1 MAVLFDAVGPSAAG
15 AGVAGGTTL
24 SWSHTCTG
32 TNRLLTVAV
41 AVGTGGTD
49 SMTASATYAG
59 VAMTSA
65 GKVHTNGYINGYVQL
80 FYLVAPPTGANT
92 VVVTT
97 SAAPSSIVGGSV
109 SFTGADQTTP
119 LGTAQTA
126 FGNGTAASVAVAST
140 TTGNMV
146 VDAIADGSGGETS
159 SKTLR
164 WKKDL
169 NTSTAAGNAAQST
182 AAAGGSVT
190 MSYTTN
196 SDYWGIVAA
205 EVLAA
210 VSTATQQA
218 AASLSGSGSLTAG
231 AVQTAVAAA
240 ALSGAGSLAVGAVR
254 DQPATAALSGAG
266 ALSVAATLARPAV
279 TTLAGGGVLLATP
292 GQVAA
297 SALAG
302 GGSLTASGSA
312 GIQVVAALVGGGGLT
327 AAAVA
332 GQLAVAVLAGG
343 GQLLAA
349 ATPIRPAGAALV
361 GSGTFVATGQRIQFA
376 VAALAGAGA
385 LTATPTL
392 TQVAGT
398 SLAGQG
404 SLTAVAW
411 QTFATVAALAGA
423 GSLTATATLT
433 QFTAVTLTGGGTLL
447 AGAVLQVA
455 PDHSRSQLG
464 LPVRVL
470 VQPTRVIAQ
479 NILTGQWLHWELPVS
494 NLAVTFTLS
503 GPTVITGDFPTEI
516 HDLRDVSLEPWATWI
531 HIEEDG
537 LIRASGIL
545 QPATI
550 DKAETLSFEAV
561 GVSAYAKGIP
571 FEGAFTLAGTDPATG
586 TAGVGIHLD
595 PADIVRAIWA
605 ELQSY
610 PDAKL
615 GVQVTGSTSVRVG
628 TPPVPV
634 NFVPAAGAPVSFVAG
649 PYSALDWWSSKDC
662 GSEIDTLA
670 KATPFDFVERAQWNP
685 TKTAV
690 DHFVDI
696 GFPRAGRRLTE
707 VRFAQDENLL
717 DAIGPEETADLY
729 ASQVVMLGSGEGSAT
744 VRGYA
749 GRPLGTRLRRV
760 AVLDDK
766 TVGSTA
772 RANALASSELDRRQA
787 LRDVTEITV
796 MARHPNAPLGSFAV
810 GDEVL
815 LSARVPWAGEVRQ
828 FQRVLSYTYS
838 PDSEAVKISMRSASS
853 FSYGGGA

>member
-1 MAVLFDAVGPSAAG
+1 M
-15 AGVAGGTTL
+15 
-24 SWSHTCTG
+24 
-32 TNRLLTVAV
+32 
-41 AVGTGGTD
+41 
-49 SMTASATYAG
+49 
-59 VAMTSA
+59 
-65 GKVHTNGYINGYVQL
+65 
-80 FYLVAPPTGANT
+80 
-92 VVVTT
+92 
-97 SAAPSSIVGGSV
+97 
-109 SFTGADQTTP
+109 
-119 LGTAQTA
+119 
-126 FGNGTAASVAVAST
+126 
-140 TTGNMV
+140 
-146 VDAIADGSGGETS
+146 
-159 SKTLR
+159 
-164 WKKDL
+164 
-169 NTSTAAGNAAQST
+169 
-182 AAAGGSVT
+182 
-190 MSYTTN
+190 
-196 SDYWGIVAA
+196 
-205 EVLAA
+205 
-210 VSTATQQA
+210 
-218 AASLSGSGSLTAG
+218 
-231 AVQTAVAAA
+231 
-240 ALSGAGSLAVGAVR
+240 
-254 DQPATAALSGAG
+254 
-266 ALSVAATLARPAV
+266 
-279 TTLAGGGVLLATP
+279 
-292 GQVAA
+292 
-297 SALAG
+297 
-302 GGSLTASGSA
+302 
-312 GIQVVAALVGGGGLT
+312 
-327 AAAVA
+327 
-332 GQLAVAVLAGG
+332 
-343 GQLLAA
+343 
-349 ATPIRPAGAALV
+349 
-361 GSGTFVATGQRIQFA
+361 
-376 VAALAGAGA
+376 
-385 LTATPTL
+385 L
-392 TQVAGT
+392 TQVAVTG
-398 SLAGQG
+398 LAGGG

-411 QTFATVAALAGA
+411 QTFVSAAALAGT
-423 GSLTATATLT
+423 GSLTAAATRV
-433 QFTAVTLTGGGTLL
+433 QFVAATLTGGGTLL
-447 AGAVLQVA
+447 AGATLLVA

-464 LPVRVL
+464 LPARVL

-610 PDAKL
+610 PDARL

-628 TPPVPV
+628 TPPRDV

-670 KATPFDFVERAQWNP
+670 KATPFDYTERAQWNP

-717 DAIGPEETADLY
+717 DAIGPAETADLY

-744 VRGYA
+744 VRGRA

-766 TVGSTA
+766 TVGSTG

-853 FSYGGGA
+853 FSYGSGA